1 MNIHNPNYAKEYCKE
16 RDCQYAT
23 RNSLAS
29 DEGLDTSLPAP
40 AEIGLLG
47 QVHIVKLSSISRVAV
62 FVLFML
68 LNAIFARSKFWC
80 MRLEYRCGSAV
91 AILATGAAK
100 AVVASIK
107 IVLIAIFVCK
117 LCE

>member
-1 MNIHNPNYAKEYCKE
+1 MQKNIVKSEIANMPH
-16 RDCQYAT
+16 AT
-23 RNSLAS
+23 RSLVMKGS
-29 DEGLDTSLPAP
+29 TQSLPAP

-47 QVHIVKLSSISRVAV
+47 QVHIVKLSSISRVSV
-62 FVLFML
+62 FILFML

-100 AVVASIK
+100 AVVARIK
-107 IVLIAIFVCK
+107 IVLIAIFVFAIFVCK